1 MTNEI
6 HRKSLFQS
14 AASSMGCISSQMVS
28 FDQMAIRRIG
38 LGVSNKI
45 SKLTLKGLFN
55 LCSDNTTLY
64 NNSKVCIRTTRHV
77 SRLQNLFY
85 WEKILKKNESFYDKV
100 YAQFMH
106 LQIMCT
112 VPSSRSFSNFALHV
126 RSRGPNVKRKN
137 IAHRGICDI
146 LRTSLCQD

>member
-85 WEKILKKNESFYDKV
+85 WEKILFSAEMFQQINKSWNHCNTKTSFI
-100 YAQFMH
+100 FMIVF
-106 LQIMCT
+106 LQLQKLLCVMLI
-112 VPSSRSFSNFALHV
+112 SRNFCIFLT
-126 RSRGPNVKRKN
+126 P
-137 IAHRGICDI
+137 
-146 LRTSLCQD
+146 L

>member
-6 HRKSLFQS
+6 HRKSLFQC

-64 NNSKVCIRTTRHV
+64 TTIQKFAYVPPDIFPDCRIFFIV
-77 SRLQNLFY
+77 
-85 WEKILKKNESFYDKV
+85 KKNPKKE
-100 YAQFMH
+100 
-106 LQIMCT
+106 
-112 VPSSRSFSNFALHV
+112 
-126 RSRGPNVKRKN
+126 
-137 IAHRGICDI
+137 
-146 LRTSLCQD
+146 